1 MVKFLSIFV
10 SVFLF
15 MSCDKRQEVLQVVSD
30 STCYKGKLVLVG
42 ICGNAVVQ
50 VLDDRMPPSF
60 YEATWKDESTG
71 ITYQKVMG
79 NANYCTFPAN
89 LKENEEFYF
98 RVNPPSTL
106 PSDCVNCKALS
117 PTPQTRQ
124 YIQICVDGK

>member
-1 MVKFLSIFV
+1 MIRFLTILV
-10 SVFLF
+10 TVFFLI
-15 MSCDKRQEVLQVVSD
+15 SCDKQQDLQQVVSD

-50 VLDDRMPPSF
+50 VLDERMPPSY

-79 NANYCTFPAN
+79 NANFCSFPAN

-98 RVNPPSTL
+98 RVNPPDGID
-106 PSDCVNCKALS
+106 DCPRCKAIS
-117 PTPQTRQ
+117 PSPEKRQ
-124 YIQICVDGK
+124 YIQICGANK